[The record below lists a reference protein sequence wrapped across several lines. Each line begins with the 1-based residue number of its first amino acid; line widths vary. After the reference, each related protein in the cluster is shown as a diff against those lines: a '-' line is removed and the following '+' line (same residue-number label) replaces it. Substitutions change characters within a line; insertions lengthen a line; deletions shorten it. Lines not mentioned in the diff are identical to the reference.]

1 MKLALP
7 PVLRLVVRN
16 FASNFDPFSV
26 VVRFGQPAMTIV
38 VLGTMFSTIV
48 HSSSLGGS
56 TSYTA
61 FLVPGMVAF
70 QMVSGGVVSGNLFW
84 LDRRWSMVEQIFSG
98 PFLRSEYLAGLVLTT
113 LLFSMVG
120 VGVMVAVAV
129 PFIGL
134 PALSLLSI
142 LTVLATVGVG
152 GIFFAG
158 LLIALGTRLRSANAY
173 FSIQSFLQLFL
184 IFLSTVYYPVG
195 PGTPKA
201 LAWILNGNPLSFA
214 ANTTRDA
221 FRGTLTSADA
231 MNLAILGTL
240 ALAAFLSAVIGFRR
254 MNLGPIQ

>member
-1 MKLALP
+1 MTLP
-7 PVLRLVVRN
+7 PVLRLVIRN
-16 FASNFDPFSV
+16 FASNFDPISV
-26 VVRFGQPAMTIV
+26 VVRFGQPAVTIV
-38 VLGTMFSTIV
+38 VLGTMFSSIV
-48 HSSSLGGS
+48 PASQTGGQ
-56 TSYTA
+56 SYTS

-113 LLFSMVG
+113 LLFSLIGVAVMVG
-120 VGVMVAVAV
+120 VAV
-129 PFIGL
+129 PLIGL
-134 PALSLLSI
+134 PSISLLA
-142 LTVLATVGVG
+142 LTVVLATVGLG

-195 PGTPKA
+195 PSTPA
-201 LAWILNGNPLSFA
+201 PLAAVINANPLTFA
-214 ANTTRDA
+214 AYAIRHA
-221 FRGTLTSADA
+221 FTGSLSSAVLW
-231 MNLAILGTL
+231 NLGILGG
-240 ALAAFLSAVIGFRR
+240 LAAVAFTAAAWGFRS